1 MNGVSFMIKQP
12 LKGMNDFIPEEAGLR
27 DYMMSQILDVYHQF
41 GFERIY
47 TPAIEDIENINNKE
61 GGDNQKLIFKI
72 LKRGEKLE
80 EAVKAG
86 HFDDLSD
93 MGLRYDLTLP
103 LTRFYANNKANLP
116 QIGKFIQIDRVY
128 RAERPQRGRC
138 REFVQCDIDV
148 IGDASYNAEIELIT
162 ATGRALLR
170 LPIGDFFIRVNNRQ
184 VLKAVLLS
192 FGFEESSL
200 DNICIILDKLDKIG
214 VDGVTNEL
222 LEASYSND
230 AIIKLKELIEKPV
243 TLDAIANII
252 PSNPNLEI
260 LKNVIDG
267 ANMLSNGN
275 YNVIY
280 DFTLVRGQGY
290 YTGCVFE
297 IASSKFGGTI
307 GGGGRYDDLIGKF
320 TGEDT
325 PAVGFSIGFERIYAI
340 LHEIGFKVPGR
351 KKLAIIYKNDYIGAF
366 KLADSYRDS
375 YEVSMYAFPKKVG
388 KLLNRLEIQGFNAYV
403 IYDKDNEE
411 NNLNTIDVNN

>member
-1 MNGVSFMIKQP
+1 MIKQP

-27 DYMMSQILDVYHQF
+27 DYMINQILEVYHQF

-80 EAVKAG
+80 EAINASQ
-86 HFDDLSD
+86 FDDLSD

-103 LTRFYANNKANLP
+103 LTRFYANNKASLP
-116 QIGKFIQIDRVY
+116 QVGKFIQIDRVY

-148 IGDASYNAEIELIT
+148 IGDESYNAEIELIT

-192 FGFEESSL
+192 FGFEEDSL

-214 VDGVTNEL
+214 VDGVVNEL
-222 LEASYSND
+222 EEASYGHD
-230 AIIKLKELIEKPV
+230 AILKLKDLISRPV
-243 TLDAIANII
+243 TLDMIEKII
-252 PSNPNLEI
+252 PQNPNLEI
-260 LKNVIDG
+260 LNNVIDG
-267 ANMLSNGN
+267 ANALANSK
-275 YNVIY
+275 YNVVY
-280 DFTLVRGQGY
+280 DFTHVRGQGY

-297 IASSKFGGTI
+297 IASAKFGGTI
-307 GGGGRYDDLIGKF
+307 GGGGRYDNLIGKF
-320 TGEDT
+320 TGEAT

-366 KLADSYRDS
+366 KLADTYRNT

-388 KLLNRLEIQGFNAYV
+388 KLLNRLELQGFNAYI
-403 IYDKDNEE
+403 IYDKDNDE
-411 NNLNTIDVNN
+411 NNLNTIDANN

>member
-1 MNGVSFMIKQP
+1 MIKQP

-27 DYMMSQILDVYHQF
+27 DYMINQILEVYHQF

-80 EAVKAG
+80 EAINASQ
-86 HFDDLSD
+86 FDDLSD

-103 LTRFYANNKANLP
+103 LTRFYANNKASLP

-148 IGDASYNAEIELIT
+148 IGDESYNAEIELIT

-192 FGFEESSL
+192 FGFEEDSL

-214 VDGVTNEL
+214 VDGVVNEL
-222 LEASYSND
+222 EEASYGND
-230 AIIKLKELIEKPV
+230 AILKLKDLISRPV
-243 TLDAIANII
+243 TLDMIEKII
-252 PSNPNLEI
+252 PQNPNLEI
-260 LKNVIDG
+260 LNIVIDG
-267 ANMLSNGN
+267 ANALANSK
-275 YNVIY
+275 YKVVY

-297 IASSKFGGTI
+297 IASAKFGGTI
-307 GGGGRYDDLIGKF
+307 GGGGRYDNLIGKF
-320 TGEDT
+320 TGEAT

-366 KLADSYRDS
+366 KLADTYRDN
-375 YEVSMYAFPKKVG
+375 YEVSMYAFSKKVG
-388 KLLNRLEIQGFNAYV
+388 KLLNRLELQGFNAYI
-403 IYDKDNEE
+403 IYDKDNAE
-411 NNLNTIDVNN
+411 NNLNTIDANN

>member
-1 MNGVSFMIKQP
+1 MIKQP

-27 DYMMSQILDVYHQF
+27 DYMINQILEVYHQF

-80 EAVKAG
+80 EAINASQ
-86 HFDDLSD
+86 FDDLSD

-103 LTRFYANNKANLP
+103 LTRFYANNKASLP
-116 QIGKFIQIDRVY
+116 QVGKFIQIDRVY

-148 IGDASYNAEIELIT
+148 IGDESYNAEIELIT

-170 LPIGDFFIRVNNRQ
+170 LPIGDFFIRVNNRL

-192 FGFEESSL
+192 FGFEENSL

-214 VDGVTNEL
+214 VDGVVNEL
-222 LEASYSND
+222 EEASYGHD
-230 AIIKLKELIEKPV
+230 AILKLKDLISRPV
-243 TLDAIANII
+243 TLDMIEKII
-252 PSNPNLEI
+252 PQNPNLEI
-260 LKNVIDG
+260 LNKVIDG
-267 ANMLSNGN
+267 ANALADSK
-275 YNVIY
+275 YKVVY

-307 GGGGRYDDLIGKF
+307 GGGGRYDNLIGKF
-320 TGEDT
+320 TGEVT

-366 KLADSYRDS
+366 KLADTYRNT

-388 KLLNRLEIQGFNAYV
+388 KLLNRLELQGFNAYI
-403 IYDKDNEE
+403 IYDKDNDE
-411 NNLNTIDVNN
+411 NNLNTIDANN

>member
-1 MNGVSFMIKQP
+1 MIKQP

-27 DYMMSQILDVYHQF
+27 DYMINQILEVYHQF

-80 EAVKAG
+80 EAINA
-86 HFDDLSD
+86 S
-93 MGLRYDLTLP
+93 
-103 LTRFYANNKANLP
+103 

-148 IGDASYNAEIELIT
+148 IGDESYNAEIELIT

-192 FGFEESSL
+192 FGFEEDSL

-214 VDGVTNEL
+214 VDGVVNEL
-222 LEASYSND
+222 EEASYGHD
-230 AIIKLKELIEKPV
+230 AILKLKDLISRPV
-243 TLDAIANII
+243 TLDMIEKII
-252 PSNPNLEI
+252 PQNPNLEI
-260 LKNVIDG
+260 LNNVIDG
-267 ANMLSNGN
+267 ANALANSK
-275 YNVIY
+275 YNVVY

-307 GGGGRYDDLIGKF
+307 GGGGRYDNLIGKF
-320 TGEDT
+320 TGEAT

-366 KLADSYRDS
+366 KLADTYRNT

-388 KLLNRLEIQGFNAYV
+388 KLLNRLELQGFNAYI
-403 IYDKDNEE
+403 IYDKDNAE
-411 NNLNTIDVNN
+411 NNLNTIDANN

>member
-1 MNGVSFMIKQP
+1 MIKQP

-27 DYMMSQILDVYHQF
+27 DYMINQILEVYHQF

-80 EAVKAG
+80 EAINASQ
-86 HFDDLSD
+86 FDDLSD

-103 LTRFYANNKANLP
+103 LTRFYANNKASLP
-116 QIGKFIQIDRVY
+116 QVGKFILIDRVY

-148 IGDASYNAEIELIT
+148 IGDESYNAEIELIT

-192 FGFEESSL
+192 FGFEEDSL
-200 DNICIILDKLDKIG
+200 DNIRIILDKLGKIG
-214 VDGVTNEL
+214 VDGVVNEL
-222 LEASYSND
+222 EEASYGHD
-230 AIIKLKELIEKPV
+230 AILKLKDLISRPV
-243 TLDAIANII
+243 TLDMIEKII
-252 PSNPNLEI
+252 PQNPNLEI
-260 LKNVIDG
+260 LNNVIDG
-267 ANMLSNGN
+267 ANALANSK
-275 YNVIY
+275 YNVVY

-297 IASSKFGGTI
+297 IASAKFGGTI
-307 GGGGRYDDLIGKF
+307 GGGGRYDNLIGKF
-320 TGEDT
+320 TGEAT

-366 KLADSYRDS
+366 KLADTYRNT

-388 KLLNRLEIQGFNAYV
+388 KLLNRLELQGFNAYI
-403 IYDKDNEE
+403 IYDKDNDE
-411 NNLNTIDVNN
+411 NNLNTIDANN

>member
-1 MNGVSFMIKQP
+1 MIKQP

-27 DYMMSQILDVYHQF
+27 DYMINQILEVYHQF

-80 EAVKAG
+80 EAINASQ
-86 HFDDLSD
+86 FDDLSD

-103 LTRFYANNKANLP
+103 LTRFYANNKASLP
-116 QIGKFIQIDRVY
+116 QVGKFIQIDRVY

-148 IGDASYNAEIELIT
+148 IGDESYNAEIELIT

-192 FGFEESSL
+192 FGFEEDSL

-214 VDGVTNEL
+214 VDGVVNEL
-222 LEASYSND
+222 EEASYGHD
-230 AIIKLKELIEKPV
+230 AILKLKDLISRPV
-243 TLDAIANII
+243 TLDMIEKII
-252 PSNPNLEI
+252 PQNPNLEI
-260 LKNVIDG
+260 LNNVIDG
-267 ANMLSNGN
+267 ANALANSK
-275 YNVIY
+275 YNVVY

-297 IASSKFGGTI
+297 IASAKFGGTI
-307 GGGGRYDDLIGKF
+307 GGGGRYDNLIGKF
-320 TGEDT
+320 TGEAT
-325 PAVGFSIGFERIYAI
+325 PAVGFSIGFERIYVI

-366 KLADSYRDS
+366 KLADTYRNT

-388 KLLNRLEIQGFNAYV
+388 KLLNRLELQGFNAYI
-403 IYDKDNEE
+403 IYDKDNDE
-411 NNLNTIDVNN
+411 NNLNTIDANN

>member
-1 MNGVSFMIKQP
+1 MIKQP

-27 DYMMSQILDVYHQF
+27 DYMINQIIDVYHQF

-47 TPAIEDIENINNKE
+47 TPAIEDIDNINNKE

-80 EAVKAG
+80 EALSQNK
-86 HFDDLSD
+86 FDDLSD

-138 REFVQCDIDV
+138 REFIQCDIDI
-148 IGDASYNAEIELIT
+148 IGDDSYNSEIELIT

-170 LPIGDFFIRVNNRQ
+170 LPVGEFSIRVNNRQ
-184 VLKAVLLS
+184 VLRAVLLS
-192 FGFEESSL
+192 YGFNESDL

-214 VDGVTNEL
+214 VDGITSEL
-222 LEASYSND
+222 TECGYNCD
-230 AIIKLKELIEKPV
+230 AIKKLKELISKDV
-243 TLDAIANII
+243 TLEDISNII
-252 PSNPNLEI
+252 PQNPNLEI
-260 LKNVIDG
+260 LRNVIDG
-267 ANMLSNGN
+267 ANSLANNN
-275 YNVIY
+275 YSVVY

-297 IASSKFGGTI
+297 IASVKFGGTI
-307 GGGGRYDDLIGKF
+307 GGGGRYDNLIGKF
-320 TGEDT
+320 TGDST
-325 PAVGFSIGFERIYAI
+325 PAVGFSIGFERIYTI
-340 LHEIGFKVPGR
+340 LNEIGFKVPGR
-351 KKLAIIYKNDYIGAF
+351 KKLAVIYKNDYIGAF
-366 KLADSYRDS
+366 NLADTYRED

-388 KLLNRLEIQGFNAYV
+388 KLLNRLEIQGFNGYI
-403 IYDKDNEE
+403 IYDKDN
-411 NNLNTIDVNN
+411 DVNSLNFIEANN

>member
-1 MNGVSFMIKQP
+1 MIKQP

-27 DYMMSQILDVYHQF
+27 DYMINQILEVYHQF

-80 EAVKAG
+80 EAINASQ
-86 HFDDLSD
+86 FDDLSD

-103 LTRFYANNKANLP
+103 LTRFYANNKASLP
-116 QIGKFIQIDRVY
+116 QVGKFIQIDRVY

-148 IGDASYNAEIELIT
+148 IGDESYNAEIELIT

-192 FGFEESSL
+192 FGFEEDSL

-214 VDGVTNEL
+214 VDGVVNEL
-222 LEASYSND
+222 EEASYGND
-230 AIIKLKELIEKPV
+230 AILKLKDLISRPV
-243 TLDAIANII
+243 TLDMIEKII
-252 PSNPNLEI
+252 PQNPNLEI
-260 LKNVIDG
+260 LNNVIDG
-267 ANMLSNGN
+267 ANALSDSK
-275 YNVIY
+275 YKVVY

-297 IASSKFGGTI
+297 IASAKFGGTI
-307 GGGGRYDDLIGKF
+307 GGGGRYDNLIGKF
-320 TGEDT
+320 TGEAT

-366 KLADSYRDS
+366 KLADTYRNT
-375 YEVSMYAFPKKVG
+375 YEVSMYAFSKKVG
-388 KLLNRLEIQGFNAYV
+388 KLLNRLELQGFNAYI
-403 IYDKDNEE
+403 IYDKDNDE
-411 NNLNTIDVNN
+411 NNLNTIDANN

>member
-1 MNGVSFMIKQP
+1 MIKQP

-27 DYMMSQILDVYHQF
+27 DYMINQILEVYHQF

-80 EAVKAG
+80 EAINASQ
-86 HFDDLSD
+86 FDDLSD

-103 LTRFYANNKANLP
+103 LTRFYANNKASLP
-116 QIGKFIQIDRVY
+116 QVGKFIQIDRVY

-148 IGDASYNAEIELIT
+148 IGDESYNAEIELIT

-192 FGFEESSL
+192 FGFEEDSL

-214 VDGVTNEL
+214 VDGVVNEL
-222 LEASYSND
+222 EEASYGHD
-230 AIIKLKELIEKPV
+230 AILKLKDLISRPV
-243 TLDAIANII
+243 TLDMIEKII
-252 PSNPNLEI
+252 PQNPNLEI
-260 LKNVIDG
+260 LNNVIDG
-267 ANMLSNGN
+267 ANALANSK
-275 YNVIY
+275 YNVVY

-307 GGGGRYDDLIGKF
+307 GGGGRYDNLIGKF
-320 TGEDT
+320 TGEAT

-366 KLADSYRDS
+366 KLADTYRNT

-388 KLLNRLEIQGFNAYV
+388 KLLNRLELQGFNAYI
-403 IYDKDNEE
+403 IYDKDNDE
-411 NNLNTIDVNN
+411 NNLNTIDANN

>member
-1 MNGVSFMIKQP
+1 MIKQP

-27 DYMMSQILDVYHQF
+27 DYMMNQILDVYHQF

-80 EAVKAG
+80 EAINAN

-103 LTRFYANNKANLP
+103 LTRFYANNKASLP

-148 IGDASYNAEIELIT
+148 IGDESYNAEIELIT

-192 FGFEESSL
+192 FGFEEDSL

-214 VDGVTNEL
+214 VDGVVNEL
-222 LEASYSND
+222 EEASYGND
-230 AIIKLKELIEKPV
+230 AILKLKDLISRPV
-243 TLDAIANII
+243 TLDMIGKII
-252 PSNPNLEI
+252 PQNPNLEI
-260 LKNVIDG
+260 LNNVIDG
-267 ANMLSNGN
+267 ANALANSK
-275 YNVIY
+275 YNVVY

-297 IASSKFGGTI
+297 IASAKFGGTI
-307 GGGGRYDDLIGKF
+307 GGGGRYDNLIGKF
-320 TGEDT
+320 TGEAT

-366 KLADSYRDS
+366 KLADTYRDN

-388 KLLNRLEIQGFNAYV
+388 KLLNRLELQGFNAYI
-403 IYDKDNEE
+403 IYDKDNAE
-411 NNLNTIDVNN
+411 NNLNTIDANN

>member
-1 MNGVSFMIKQP
+1 MIKQP

-27 DYMMSQILDVYHQF
+27 DYMMNQILDVYHQF

-80 EAVKAG
+80 GAINAG

-148 IGDASYNAEIELIT
+148 IGDESYNAEIELIT

-192 FGFEESSL
+192 FGFEETSL

-214 VDGVTNEL
+214 VDGVVNEL
-222 LEASYSND
+222 EEASYGND
-230 AIIKLKELIEKPV
+230 AILKLKDLISRPV
-243 TLDAIANII
+243 TLGMIEKII
-252 PSNPNLEI
+252 PQNPNLEI
-260 LKNVIDG
+260 INNVIDG
-267 ANMLSNGN
+267 ANALANSK
-275 YNVIY
+275 YKIVY

-297 IASSKFGGTI
+297 IASAKFGGTI
-307 GGGGRYDDLIGKF
+307 GGGGRYDNLIGKF
-320 TGEDT
+320 TGEAT

-366 KLADSYRDS
+366 KLADTYRDN

-388 KLLNRLEIQGFNAYV
+388 KLLNRLELQGFNAYI
-403 IYDKDNEE
+403 IYDKDNDE
-411 NNLNTIDVNN
+411 NNLNTIDANN

>member
-1 MNGVSFMIKQP
+1 MIKQP

-27 DYMMSQILDVYHQF
+27 DYMMNQILEVYHQF

-80 EAVKAG
+80 EAINAG

-148 IGDASYNAEIELIT
+148 IGDESYNAEIELIT

-192 FGFEESSL
+192 FSFEEDCL

-214 VDGVTNEL
+214 VDGVVNEL
-222 LEASYSND
+222 EEASYKND
-230 AIIKLKELIEKPV
+230 AILKLKDLISRPV
-243 TLDAIANII
+243 TLDRIEKII
-252 PSNPNLEI
+252 PQNPNLEI
-260 LKNVIDG
+260 LNNVIEG
-267 ANMLSNGN
+267 ANALADSK
-275 YNVIY
+275 YKVVY

-297 IASSKFGGTI
+297 IASAKFGGTI
-307 GGGGRYDDLIGKF
+307 GGGGRYDNLIGKF
-320 TGEDT
+320 TGEAT

-366 KLADSYRDS
+366 KLADTYRDN

-388 KLLNRLEIQGFNAYV
+388 KLLNRLELQGFNAYI
-403 IYDKDNEE
+403 IYDKDNAE
-411 NNLNTIDVNN
+411 NNLNTIDANN

>member
-1 MNGVSFMIKQP
+1 MIKQP

-27 DYMMSQILDVYHQF
+27 DYMINQILEVYHQF

-80 EAVKAG
+80 EAINASQ
-86 HFDDLSD
+86 FDDLSD

-103 LTRFYANNKANLP
+103 LTRFYANNKASLP

-148 IGDASYNAEIELIT
+148 IGDESYNAEIELIT

-192 FGFEESSL
+192 FGFEEDSL

-214 VDGVTNEL
+214 VDGVVNEL
-222 LEASYSND
+222 EEASYGHD
-230 AIIKLKELIEKPV
+230 AILKLKDLISRPV
-243 TLDAIANII
+243 TLDMIEKII
-252 PSNPNLEI
+252 PQNPNLEI
-260 LKNVIDG
+260 LNNVIDG
-267 ANMLSNGN
+267 ANALANSK
-275 YNVIY
+275 YNVVY

-297 IASSKFGGTI
+297 IASSNFGGTI
-307 GGGGRYDDLIGKF
+307 GGGGRYDNLIGKF
-320 TGEDT
+320 TGETT

-366 KLADSYRDS
+366 KLADTYRNT

-388 KLLNRLEIQGFNAYV
+388 KLLNRLELQGFNAYI
-403 IYDKDNEE
+403 IYDKDNDE
-411 NNLNTIDVNN
+411 NNLNTIDANN